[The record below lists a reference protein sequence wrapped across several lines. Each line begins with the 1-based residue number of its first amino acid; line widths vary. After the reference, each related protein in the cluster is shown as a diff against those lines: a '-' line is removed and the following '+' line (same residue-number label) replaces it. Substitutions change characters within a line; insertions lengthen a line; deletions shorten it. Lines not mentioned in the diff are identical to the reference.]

1 MRALVVLVVAMVG
14 CGGAG
19 SVVIDPEM
27 PDDVAVLATA
37 VVASV
42 REALPARTACL
53 EGLRV
58 ESDPDLTDRARYL
71 PAATTVVLR
80 VPATAPRLTASLVH
94 EVGHHLDAACADDA
108 LRGAFAAAQGLD
120 PDADWDAIVGS
131 GEEPRELFAA
141 AVVQVVT
148 GDADLPRHGGVT
160 EAAVDVVARWG
171 SGEDPGHGST
181 PP

>member
-1 MRALVVLVVAMVG
+1 MRSLAVLVVAMVG

-19 SVVIDPEM
+19 SVVIDPAM
-27 PDDVAVLATA
+27 PDDVEVLATA

-42 REALPARTACL
+42 REALPARIGCL

-58 ESDPDLTDRARYL
+58 ESDPDLADRARYH
-71 PAATTVVLR
+71 PADTTVVLR

-108 LRGAFAAAQGLD
+108 LRHAFAAAQGLD
-120 PDADWDAIVGS
+120 PEADWDGTAGS
-131 GEEPRELFAA
+131 GDEPRELFAA

-148 GDADLPRHGGVT
+148 GEADLPRHGGVT
-160 EAAVDVVARWG
+160 APAMDVVARWG
-171 SGEDPGHGST
+171 RGEDPGHGST
-181 PP
+181 AP